1 MFAVTGATGKVGG
14 AVVRTL
20 LARGQSVRIIVRDV
34 RKAETWSARGCE
46 IAIADSRDSAALA
59 ETFAGV
65 EGAFVMLPPIFDP
78 APGFPEA
85 SEMIAALRS
94 SLLKAKPAKIVV
106 LSTIGA
112 AAPQP
117 NLLNQL
123 GLLENGLGDLPM
135 PATFLRAA
143 WFMENVAA
151 DVAAARKTGVVASY
165 LQPLEKPFPM
175 VATQD
180 VGRAAAELLL
190 ENWSGNQVVEL
201 EGPRRLSPG
210 DLAEALAKA
219 LGGPVRAKAV
229 ARERWQSL
237 FYEQEMQ
244 HPVPRMQMLDGF
256 NAGWIEFDQ
265 HGVPPRKGTVTID
278 QAIAALV
285 GKEGRQ

>member
-1 MFAVTGATGKVGG
+1 MFAVTGATEKVGG

-59 ETFAGV
+59 EAFAGV

-94 SLLKAKPAKIVV
+94 SLLKAKPAKIIV

-112 AAPQP
+112 AAPKS

-143 WFMENVAA
+143 WFMENAAA
-151 DVAAARKTGVVASY
+151 DVATARKTGVVASY

-180 VGRAAAELLL
+180 VGRVAAELLL

-219 LGGPVRAKAV
+219 LCGPVRAKAV

-237 FYEQEMQ
+237 FHEQGMQ
-244 HPVPRMQMLDGF
+244 HPLPRMQMLDGF

-278 QAIAALV
+278 QAVATLV
-285 GKEGRQ
+285 GKESWQ

>member
-34 RKAETWSARGCE
+34 RKAQTWSARGCE
-46 IAIADSRDSAALA
+46 IASADSRDSAALA
-59 ETFAGV
+59 EAFTGV

-135 PATFLRAA
+135 PASFLRAA
-143 WFMENVAA
+143 WFMENAAA
-151 DVAAARKTGVVASY
+151 DVAPAEGTTCVVRPAICEFSCFPRVRSCGKTGLHPGSH
-165 LQPLEKPFPM
+165 
-175 VATQD
+175 
-180 VGRAAAELLL
+180 R
-190 ENWSGNQVVEL
+190 S
-201 EGPRRLSPG
+201 PR
-210 DLAEALAKA
+210 
-219 LGGPVRAKAV
+219 
-229 ARERWQSL
+229 
-237 FYEQEMQ
+237 
-244 HPVPRMQMLDGF
+244 PR
-256 NAGWIEFDQ
+256 
-265 HGVPPRKGTVTID
+265 
-278 QAIAALV
+278 
-285 GKEGRQ
+285 